1 MELIGRLRNDATE
14 ASRKFAR
21 FFAAAALLGMATLF
35 AGTILHPMGA
45 DPNDAAAAF
54 AEYALDGHWVWSHL
68 AQFVGVT
75 LLALALIAFAA
86 ELDQGVSALWGRI
99 GVALAIGLVAIAA
112 ALQAVDGIALKR
124 MVDRWAAAG
133 PEQKP
138 YVFEAAFAVRQ
149 IEIGLAGF
157 LSFVTGLTIA
167 AFGLALFLNPR
178 HSKSFAWAA
187 LVNGA
192 AFVASGIAQQ
202 TTGFSSL
209 SMMLSMTASLLLMAW
224 IVALAVLTWR
234 RSNQN
239 HHV

>member
-1 MELIGRLRNDATE
+1 MELIRRLRNDTTE

-21 FFAAAALLGMATLF
+21 FFAAAAPLGVATLF

-45 DPNDAAAAF
+45 DPNDAPAAF

-68 AQFVGVT
+68 AQFMGVT
-75 LLALALIAFAA
+75 LLALALIGFAA

-99 GVALAIGLVAIAA
+99 GVALAIGLVATAA

-138 YVFEAAFAVRQ
+138 LVFEAVFAVRQ

-167 AFGLALFLNPR
+167 AFGLALYFSRR
-178 HSKSFAWAA
+178 HSKWFAWAA

-192 AFVASGIAQQ
+192 GFVASGIAQQ

-209 SMMLSMTASLLLMAW
+209 SMMLSMTASLLLMTW
-224 IVALAVLTWR
+224 IIALAVLTWR
-234 RSNQN
+234 RSYQNQ
-239 HHV
+239 HV

>member
-1 MELIGRLRNDATE
+1 LIDAPATTE
-14 ASRKFAR
+14 AKASAR
-21 FFAAAALLGMATLF
+21 FFAAAAPLGVAILF
-35 AGTILHPMGA
+35 VGTILHPMGA
-45 DPNDAAAAF
+45 DPNDAPAAL
-54 AEYALDGHWVWSHL
+54 AEYAFDGHWVWSHL
-68 AQFVGVT
+68 AQFVGVAT
-75 LLALALIAFAA
+75 LTLPLIAFAA
-86 ELDQGVSALWGRI
+86 KFDQGLSALWGRI
-99 GVALAIGLVAIAA
+99 GVALAISLIAIAA

-167 AFGLALFLNPR
+167 AFGLALFYSPS
-178 HSKSFAWAA
+178 HSKWFAWAA
-187 LVNGA
+187 VVNGA

-209 SMMLSMTASLLLMAW
+209 SMMFSMTASLLFMAW
-224 IVALAVLTWR
+224 ILALAAFTWR
-234 RSNQN
+234 RSYQKRQL
-239 HHV
+239 

>member
-1 MELIGRLRNDATE
+1 MTQPK

-21 FFAAAALLGMATLF
+21 FFAATALLGVATLF

-45 DPNDAAAAF
+45 DPNNAAAAF

-99 GVALAIGLVAIAA
+99 GVALAIGLVATAA

-157 LSFVTGLTIA
+157 LSLVTGLTIA

-224 IVALAVLTWR
+224 IVALVVLTWR
-234 RSNQN
+234 RSYQN